1 MTAFNGHMALYQH
14 KRDMY
19 DTVWSITLGSRGK
32 LQRGKRINDGKR
44 RMTILYLGGPVW
56 ECDRAIALL
65 HEYITLH
72 SDSRILNV
80 SVRDSNVLL
89 VRINNMQLLNDIIL
103 LILVLSQLNTNAVR
117 CLDNLSR
124 YEVKLAKS

>member
-1 MTAFNGHMALYQH
+1 MLVGEFSKKSINMTAFNGHMALYQH

-56 ECDRAIALL
+56 ECDI
-65 HEYITLH
+65 E
-72 SDSRILNV
+72 
-80 SVRDSNVLL
+80 
-89 VRINNMQLLNDIIL
+89 Q
-103 LILVLSQLNTNAVR
+103 
-117 CLDNLSR
+117 
-124 YEVKLAKS
+124 